1 MCQEFCPQKR
11 GGVRLNACWDTSPP
25 DRHPHLADNPL
36 GTHPLCRYLPWVGTP
51 LGRHSPA
58 DTPLGRH
65 HLGRYTTLG
74 RHPLGQTSLSV
85 DTPLGRHPLGQ
96 TPSGQ
101 TRPQAGTLQQTPPWQ
116 IQPYPLQMPP
126 WRPPPPSLETAT
138 AADGMRPTG
147 MLSCLL
153 RFFLGSLQ
161 SGNLWKLAQR
171 ITNEEELRE
180 LGSALKIHDYKLDTA
195 IANATNIQLAAY
207 RILQTW
213 SKGFESSKEAQTTLL
228 KSLKQCGMN
237 KLAALLK

>member
-1 MCQEFCPQKR
+1 MHA
-11 GGVRLNACWDTSPP
+11 GIHPP
-25 DRHPHLADNPL
+25 RQTPPL
-36 GTHPLCRYLPWVGTP
+36 GRRPPLRRQPPRQTPPLHILP

-65 HLGRYTTLG
+65 HLGRYIILG
-74 RHPLGQTSLSV
+74 RHPLA
-85 DTPLGRHPLGQ
+85 DTTLPPADAPVE
-96 TPSGQ
+96 TPS
-101 TRPQAGTLQQTPPWQ
+101 
-116 IQPYPLQMPP
+116 
-126 WRPPPPSLETAT
+126 PSLETAT
-138 AADGMRPTG
+138 AADGTRPTG
-147 MLSCLL
+147 MISCFL

-195 IANATNIQLAAY
+195 LANATNIQLAAY